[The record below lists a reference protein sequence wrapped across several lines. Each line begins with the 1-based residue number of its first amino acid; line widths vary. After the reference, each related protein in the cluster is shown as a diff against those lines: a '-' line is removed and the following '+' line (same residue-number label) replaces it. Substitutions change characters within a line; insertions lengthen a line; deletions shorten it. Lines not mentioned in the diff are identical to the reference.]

1 MSVSCVA
8 LLSPPLASRIR
19 VVDGP
24 RFGSVRE
31 ALSLAAM
38 IPEADH
44 PVSAIDNGPA
54 FAGKGSGNRE
64 VGGRGLQFI
73 FRRAT
78 TAFF

>member
-8 LLSPPLASRIR
+8 LLSPPLASQIW

-38 IPEADH
+38 IPDAEH
-44 PVSAIDNGPA
+44 PVSAIDDGPA
-54 FAGKGSGNRE
+54 FAGEGRGGHE
-64 VGGRGLQFI
+64 VGGCGLRLI

-78 TAFF
+78 TTFF